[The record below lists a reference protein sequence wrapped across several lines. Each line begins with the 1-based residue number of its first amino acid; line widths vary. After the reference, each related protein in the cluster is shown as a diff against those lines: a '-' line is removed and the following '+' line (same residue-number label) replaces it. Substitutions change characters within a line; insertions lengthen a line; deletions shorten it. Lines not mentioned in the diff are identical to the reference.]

1 MNVLALENQLC
12 FPLYAAS
19 KEIIKQYKNLLDPL
33 NLTYTQYLVML
44 VLWEDESINVKE
56 LGKQLWLDSGTLTPV
71 LKKLEAKGY
80 LVRNRNQDDERSL
93 RVTLTDSGNGLHE
106 QALEIPCKVPEFLPL
121 EPEEL
126 PVLHELTTKM
136 VQKFQEQEK

>member
-1 MNVLALENQLC
+1 M
-12 FPLYAAS
+12 
-19 KEIIKQYKNLLDPL
+19 
-33 NLTYTQYLVML
+33 TYTQYLVML
-44 VLWEDESINVKE
+44 VLWEDEAISVNE
-56 LGKQLWLDSGTLTPV
+56 LGKQLCLDSGTLTPV

-93 RVTLTDSGNGLHE
+93 RVTLTDSGKGLHE
-106 QALEIPCKVPEFLPL
+106 QALEIPCKVTEFLPL

-126 PVLHELTTKM
+126 SVLHELTTKM